1 MQEIILG
8 YLYCL
13 LSLVEELIVVYI
25 VIRFVLGRMDRVD
38 KASNNRMLMVVA
50 PIELILSALMMWNTD
65 FGALNMLV
73 YVIMFIMLD
82 SKPLFRDIFLC
93 FPAMGLIMGIYM
105 IPMCVLHIIY
115 GSIDPI
121 LESSGYIFENN
132 EFNYMNLIVELVFM
146 IILAVICI
154 TIHWLYKKYPLYF
167 IPDNSKKHTGF
178 YIAMGYGY
186 FVLLVVQAV
195 LDMVYGSRFLIFL
208 VLVVLLIM
216 DMTLIIM
223 LVQEYRVKYF
233 THTAALNEYYLNSQV
248 EQFKNYRMQQWE
260 TRRIRHDM
268 KNHLL
273 MLSQL
278 AENGDLERIKKYI
291 NGLSEEMQST
301 ASELHTGNDTA
312 DAIVNAK
319 YAQAERLG
327 IKIEINGMLPSHL
340 NVEAIDICTIFANA
354 LDNAIEGIPSDC
366 PEESRI
372 IAINITRRNSMNMIT
387 FRNPARVNSSVISG
401 TSKDDKVNHGF
412 GIENMKRATQKYN
425 GELLHRIEGDEN
437 MCYFVLEAIIFAEI
451 QK

>member
-8 YLYCL
+8 YLYGL
-13 LSLVEELIVVYI
+13 LSLVEELIIVYI

-38 KASNNRMLMVVA
+38 KSSINRMLMVLA
-50 PIELILSALMMWNTD
+50 PIEVILAVLMIWNTD
-65 FGALNMLV
+65 FSSLNMLV
-73 YVIMFIMLD
+73 YVIMFVMLD
-82 SKPLFRDIFLC
+82 SKPRFRDIFLC
-93 FPAMGLIMGIYM
+93 FPVMGLIMGIYM

-121 LESSGYIFENN
+121 LELNKFDYAI
-132 EFNYMNLIVELVFM
+132 LIVELVFM

-154 TIHWLYKKYPLYF
+154 TIHRLYKKYPLYF
-167 IPDNSKKHTGF
+167 VPDNSKKHTGF

-291 NGLSEEMQST
+291 NSLSEEMQST

-327 IKIEINGMLPSHL
+327 IKIEIDGMLPPHL

-366 PEESRI
+366 PKESRI
-372 IAINITRRNSMNMIT
+372 ISINITRRNSMNMIT

-412 GIENMKRATQKYN
+412 GMENMKRATQKYN
-425 GELLHRIEGDEN
+425 GELSHRIEGNEN